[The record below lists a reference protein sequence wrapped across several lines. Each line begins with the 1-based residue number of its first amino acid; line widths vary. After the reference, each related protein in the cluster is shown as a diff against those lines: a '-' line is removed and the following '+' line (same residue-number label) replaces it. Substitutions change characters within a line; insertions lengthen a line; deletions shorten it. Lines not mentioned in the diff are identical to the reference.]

1 MKFKHGLVTAGC
13 LAAMGLAGTA
23 QAVQVMGDA
32 VEVYGNL
39 YPQYQITTY
48 TDGSSGAPLSQ
59 MSKGL
64 VTPGIQAAAP
74 AGPAGKTQ
82 INTVNSYLGIKGI
95 KAFGEVTVG
104 YDFQSTLAKNLDTG
118 APLFAENRDAFVFV
132 EHAKLGTL
140 SVGQLDTIYKEFG
153 DRVRMLGVSSSNF
166 VSTSGV
172 LSSVGWKSIA
182 KVGTNGVTE
191 AAGTTSFNTRIG
203 NQVRWLSPNWNG
215 IEAGISIRPDP
226 AQTATRNQSLSAM
239 GVRWSNKTYYVGL
252 AQEVHNDYRSFSGT
266 DYAASATT
274 ILNTNPSS
282 KDTATRLS
290 FGYTT
295 EKIRIGADLATLKY
309 TEDATSV
316 GKFSSYDT
324 TTWQVSGEYNVNAK
338 LTVAANYAMG
348 AAGSCSVLGGGAC
361 STTGQGGTLM
371 SLGAR
376 YDLDKNV
383 GLFALYGVNTA
394 NDSAT
399 YASSAIGGDVT
410 NMAVGVQVKF

>member
-1 MKFKHGLVTAGC
+1 
-13 LAAMGLAGTA
+13 MGLAGTA

-32 VEVYGNL
+32 IEVYGNL

-48 TDGSSGAPLSQ
+48 TDGSSGAPQSQ

-132 EHAKLGTL
+132 QHAKLGTL

-172 LSSVGWKSIA
+172 LSGVGWKSIA
-182 KVGTNGVTE
+182 KVGTSGVTE
-191 AAGTTSFNTRIG
+191 VAGTTSFNTRIG

-252 AQEVHNDYRSFSGT
+252 AQEIHNDYRSFSGT
-266 DYAASATT
+266 DYGITTPVPST

-290 FGYTT
+290 FGYTA
-295 EKIRIGADLATLKY
+295 EKFRIAADLATLKY
-309 TEDATSV
+309 TEDATSI

-324 TTWQVSGEYNVNAK
+324 TTWQVSGEYTIDPK
-338 LTVAANYAMG
+338 WTVAANYAMG

-361 STTGQGGTLM
+361 STTGQGGTLV

-376 YDLDKNV
+376 YDIDKNV

-399 YASSAIGGDVT
+399 YASSAIGGKVT

>member
-1 MKFKHGLVTAGC
+1 MKFKFGLVTAGC

-23 QAVQVMGDA
+23 QAIQVMGDA
-32 VEVYGNL
+32 VEIYGNL
-39 YPQYQITTY
+39 YPQYQITTN
-48 TDGSSGAPLSQ
+48 TDGSSGVPLSN

-82 INTVNSYLGIKGI
+82 INTVNSYLGIKGV

-182 KVGTNGVTE
+182 KVGANGVTE

-239 GVRWSNKTYYVGL
+239 GVRWSNATYYVGL

-295 EKIRIGADLATLKY
+295 EKFRIGADLATLKY

-324 TTWQVSGEYNVNAK
+324 TTWQVSGEYKVNAK

-361 STTGQGGTLM
+361 STTGQGGTLV

-376 YDLDKNV
+376 YDIDKNV